1 MDIFYDF
8 FTAYFLLVTISR
20 HSGGLISTFARDEW
34 LYMGIAIMFLSELS
48 RSSLFFDNF
57 YFNPTILFVVS
68 FLGLIILGAVLLM
81 LPRTTIEAPLSFID
95 AFFMATSAVCITGL
109 TVTDISTNFSLFGQ
123 GVIMALIQVGGL
135 GIMTFTGFFG
145 YFFSGGFSFKNP
157 RKHLKFVRFFALG
170 GDS

>member
-1 MDIFYDF
+1 DPAIAEITKEVVVYMYYGLFLFETIRTVSSILVTRKIDVSHYSGVVI
-8 FTAYFLLVTISR
+8 TAYFLVVTISR

-95 AFFMATSAVCITGL
+95 ALFM
-109 TVTDISTNFSLFGQ
+109 
-123 GVIMALIQVGGL
+123 
-135 GIMTFTGFFG
+135 
-145 YFFSGGFSFKNP
+145 
-157 RKHLKFVRFFALG
+157 
-170 GDS
+170 